1 MFGVSDLEFVWKTG
15 ESEGQFCAWCLEF
28 VCNLVLEIWNLK
40 TGASEICPL
49 HTISVAAV
57 GLL

>member
-1 MFGVSDLEFVWKTG
+1 MIRVWCVGFCVWDLEI
-15 ESEGQFCAWCLEF
+15 

-49 HTISVAAV
+49 FTGHYFGGGQGPALELFLV
-57 GLL
+57 GF